1 MSFTVKETY
10 SFHKGGRNQS
20 WSLIFYESGRKESF
34 DCTSQYFSSATKL
47 PVIKPQNLSKMGDRD
62 SSK

>member
-34 DCTSQYFSSATKL
+34 DCTSQYFSYTTKL
-47 PVIKPQNLSKMGDRD
+47 PVRD
-62 SSK
+62 APLEMWRGG